1 MYIYVIILRGICC
14 IYTSR
19 FPYDNLENPKGLL
32 KLAKTRKN
40 SQKLAKTRKN
50 SQNIGYYRLL

>member
-14 IYTSR
+14 IYASR